1 MIKLAGIKRCAE
13 FSPNHIETDSLI
25 LMKTTEALIEMGA
38 EVSIYNEEDVGKV
51 DIAEEMIFS
60 MVQGERATEEL
71 LKIENARTKQIINPP
86 SSVKNCYRV
95 NMTSLLPESGIPFP
109 KSVHVKT
116 NETNTTHFDDFGMRK
131 IWMKRGDVHAVH
143 REDVTLVYSESEKTN
158 MLREFERRGITDAI
172 LQTHL
177 DGDVVKFYAIKDSN
191 LFHWYYLN
199 GINHTPFD
207 QNKLKQLAQ
216 SSAEILGLFV
226 YGGDAVIAEDGSI
239 KIIDINDWPSFAPI
253 KDEAA
258 KQIANLIFNKA
269 QNYEYGLCRETKIS
283 FNQD

>member
-1 MIKLAGIKRCAE
+1 MIKLAGIKRSAE

-25 LMKTTEALIEMGA
+25 LMKTTEVLMEMGA
-38 EVSIYNEEDVGKV
+38 KINLYNEEDVGKV
-51 DIAEEMIFS
+51 DIPEEMIFS

-71 LKIENARTKQIINPP
+71 LKYETSGTKQIINPP
-86 SSVKNCYRV
+86 SAVKNCYRV
-95 NMTSLLPESGIPFP
+95 NMTSLLPDAGIPFP

-116 NETNTTHFDDFGMRK
+116 NDLATVNFNDFGMRK
-131 IWMKRGDVHAVH
+131 IWIKRGDVHAVH
-143 REDVTLVYSESEKTN
+143 REDVTLVYSEEEKIS
-158 MLREFERRGITDAI
+158 MLHEFERRGITDAI

-199 GINHTPFD
+199 GINHTKFD
-207 QNKLKQLAQ
+207 TTKLHELAQ
-216 SSAEILGLFV
+216 ASAEVLGLFI

-258 KQIANLIFNKA
+258 KQIANLIFKKA